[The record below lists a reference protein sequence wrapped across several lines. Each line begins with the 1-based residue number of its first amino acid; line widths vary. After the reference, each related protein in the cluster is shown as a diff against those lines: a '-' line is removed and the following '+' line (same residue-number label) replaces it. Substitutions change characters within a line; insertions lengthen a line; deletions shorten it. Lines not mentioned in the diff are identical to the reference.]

1 MELRCAV
8 TVRRRPRI
16 VKEDGTAAVAADRE
30 RYADPGSAS
39 AYGPALLLEY
49 VALRYVRTVRAALQA
64 PVPSYPLCTLHVA
77 PPQLVDVSATTCTLA
92 CAPAITTNSPAG
104 KLADK
109 EEAVTA
115 DNFLLTT
122 VELRSQR
129 AAAALRGYCRRV
141 RRQVLKWDA
150 PAVDKHLGRSV
161 GGIDVLRLRFTPS
174 GTSRV
179 SRQELIWRLL
189 MHPSASSDSSA
200 TASPSPAALRS
211 VDPEDQQQG
220 IDGILDTFFSFLNR
234 KTDFFTQPDM
244 ARRSV
249 QQAMMEVLE
258 SEEEVNAA
266 FADTGDA
273 PRGLP
278 PTAANGFA
286 YEKYIFSQSLQEA
299 EVRVPLPAVNVK
311 GKQVSIVITSSHLTV
326 GMKGQPPIVDGELY
340 SKVRAEEC
348 MWTIEDG
355 HTVVVT
361 LYKVNSM
368 EWWKTIFQGDPE
380 IDLQKVM
387 PENSKL
393 DDLDSDTR
401 QTVEKMMYDQR
412 QKMMGKPTSD
422 EQKKQEMLRKFME
435 AHPEMDFSQAKFC

>member
-1 MELRCAV
+1 M
-8 TVRRRPRI
+8 
-16 VKEDGTAAVAADRE
+16 ADE
-30 RYADPGSAS
+30 RFDSM
-39 AYGPALLLEY
+39 LL
-49 VALRYVRTVRAALQA
+49 
-64 PVPSYPLCTLHVA
+64 
-77 PPQLVDVSATTCTLA
+77 
-92 CAPAITTNSPAG
+92 AIA
-104 KLADK
+104 
-109 EEAVTA
+109 
-115 DNFLLTT
+115 
-122 VELRSQR
+122 Q
-129 AAAALRGYCRRV
+129 
-141 RRQVLKWDA
+141 
-150 PAVDKHLGRSV
+150 
-161 GGIDVLRLRFTPS
+161 
-174 GTSRV
+174 
-179 SRQELIWRLL
+179 
-189 MHPSASSDSSA
+189 
-200 TASPSPAALRS
+200 
-211 VDPEDQQQG
+211 QQQG

-249 QQAMMEVLE
+249 QQAMSRYLAEAEEKQRKAKEAQAAAQKQSTRTSSRVEVLE
-258 SEEEVNAA
+258 SEEEVNAVAAAQTAKEAAQRKQELERAKREIEEAKAKKEAPANGAETDTTEA
-266 FADTGDA
+266 FADNDDA
-273 PRGLP
+273 PRGLR

-311 GKQVSIVITSSHLTV
+311 GKQVSIVITSNHLTV

>member
-1 MELRCAV
+1 M
-8 TVRRRPRI
+8 
-16 VKEDGTAAVAADRE
+16 ADE
-30 RYADPGSAS
+30 RFDSM
-39 AYGPALLLEY
+39 LL
-49 VALRYVRTVRAALQA
+49 
-64 PVPSYPLCTLHVA
+64 
-77 PPQLVDVSATTCTLA
+77 
-92 CAPAITTNSPAG
+92 AIA
-104 KLADK
+104 
-109 EEAVTA
+109 
-115 DNFLLTT
+115 
-122 VELRSQR
+122 
-129 AAAALRGYCRRV
+129 
-141 RRQVLKWDA
+141 
-150 PAVDKHLGRSV
+150 
-161 GGIDVLRLRFTPS
+161 
-174 GTSRV
+174 
-179 SRQELIWRLL
+179 
-189 MHPSASSDSSA
+189 
-200 TASPSPAALRS
+200 
-211 VDPEDQQQG
+211 QQQQQQERG
-220 IDGILDTFFSFLNR
+220 IDGILDTFFSFLSR

-249 QQAMMEVLE
+249 QQVMDRYVSVAEEKQRKAKEAEAAAQQQQQESARTSSRVEVLE
-258 SEEEVNAA
+258 NEEELNAAAAAKAAKEAAQRKQELEKAQREITEAAAKKEAAAQQTETDAKEA
-266 FADTGDA
+266 FADTGDV

-299 EVRVPLPAVNVK
+299 EVRVPLPAANVK
-311 GKQVSIVITSSHLTV
+311 GKQVSVVITSAHLSV
-326 GMKGQPPIVDGELY
+326 GMKGQPPIVDGDLY
-340 SKVRAEEC
+340 ATVRAEEC

-355 HTVVVT
+355 KTVVVT
-361 LYKVNSM
+361 LYKANAM

>member
-1 MELRCAV
+1 M
-8 TVRRRPRI
+8 
-16 VKEDGTAAVAADRE
+16 ADE
-30 RYADPGSAS
+30 RFDSM
-39 AYGPALLLEY
+39 LL
-49 VALRYVRTVRAALQA
+49 
-64 PVPSYPLCTLHVA
+64 
-77 PPQLVDVSATTCTLA
+77 
-92 CAPAITTNSPAG
+92 AIA
-104 KLADK
+104 
-109 EEAVTA
+109 
-115 DNFLLTT
+115 
-122 VELRSQR
+122 Q
-129 AAAALRGYCRRV
+129 
-141 RRQVLKWDA
+141 
-150 PAVDKHLGRSV
+150 
-161 GGIDVLRLRFTPS
+161 
-174 GTSRV
+174 
-179 SRQELIWRLL
+179 
-189 MHPSASSDSSA
+189 
-200 TASPSPAALRS
+200 
-211 VDPEDQQQG
+211 QQQG

-249 QQAMMEVLE
+249 QQAMSRYLAEAEEKQRKAKEAQAAAQQQQQSARTSSRVEVLE
-258 SEEEVNAA
+258 SEEEVNAVAAAQAAEEAAQRKQELERAQREVAEAKAKKEAAGNEAETGATEA
-266 FADTGDA
+266 FADTGDP

-326 GMKGQPPIVDGELY
+326 GMKGQPPIVDGDLY

-380 IDLQKVM
+380 IDLQKVI

-422 EQKKQEMLRKFME
+422 EQKKQDMLRKFME

>member
-1 MELRCAV
+1 M
-8 TVRRRPRI
+8 
-16 VKEDGTAAVAADRE
+16 ADE
-30 RYADPGSAS
+30 RFDSM
-39 AYGPALLLEY
+39 LL
-49 VALRYVRTVRAALQA
+49 
-64 PVPSYPLCTLHVA
+64 
-77 PPQLVDVSATTCTLA
+77 
-92 CAPAITTNSPAG
+92 AIA
-104 KLADK
+104 
-109 EEAVTA
+109 
-115 DNFLLTT
+115 
-122 VELRSQR
+122 Q
-129 AAAALRGYCRRV
+129 
-141 RRQVLKWDA
+141 
-150 PAVDKHLGRSV
+150 
-161 GGIDVLRLRFTPS
+161 
-174 GTSRV
+174 
-179 SRQELIWRLL
+179 
-189 MHPSASSDSSA
+189 
-200 TASPSPAALRS
+200 
-211 VDPEDQQQG
+211 QQQG

-249 QQAMMEVLE
+249 QQAMSRYLAEAEEKQRKAKEAQAAAQQQQQSARTSRVEVLE
-258 SEEEVNAA
+258 SEEEVNAVAAAQAAKEAAQRKQELERAQREVAEAKAKEAARNEAETGATEA

>member
-1 MELRCAV
+1 M
-8 TVRRRPRI
+8 
-16 VKEDGTAAVAADRE
+16 ADE
-30 RYADPGSAS
+30 RFDSM
-39 AYGPALLLEY
+39 LL
-49 VALRYVRTVRAALQA
+49 
-64 PVPSYPLCTLHVA
+64 
-77 PPQLVDVSATTCTLA
+77 
-92 CAPAITTNSPAG
+92 AIA
-104 KLADK
+104 
-109 EEAVTA
+109 
-115 DNFLLTT
+115 
-122 VELRSQR
+122 Q
-129 AAAALRGYCRRV
+129 
-141 RRQVLKWDA
+141 
-150 PAVDKHLGRSV
+150 
-161 GGIDVLRLRFTPS
+161 
-174 GTSRV
+174 
-179 SRQELIWRLL
+179 
-189 MHPSASSDSSA
+189 
-200 TASPSPAALRS
+200 
-211 VDPEDQQQG
+211 QQQG
-220 IDGILDTFFSFLNR
+220 IDGILDTFFSFLSR

-249 QQAMMEVLE
+249 QQAMNRYLVEAEEKQRKAKEAQAAAQLQKQQSTRTSSRVEVLE
-258 SEEEVNAA
+258 NEEEVNAAAAAQAAKEAAQRKQELERAQLEVAEAKAKKEAAASEAETDTKEA

-286 YEKYIFSQSLQEA
+286 YEKYIFSQTLQEA

-311 GKQVSIVITSSHLTV
+311 GKQMSIVITSSHLTV

-340 SKVRAEEC
+340 SKVHAEEC

>member
-1 MELRCAV
+1 M
-8 TVRRRPRI
+8 
-16 VKEDGTAAVAADRE
+16 ADE
-30 RYADPGSAS
+30 RFDSM
-39 AYGPALLLEY
+39 LL
-49 VALRYVRTVRAALQA
+49 
-64 PVPSYPLCTLHVA
+64 
-77 PPQLVDVSATTCTLA
+77 
-92 CAPAITTNSPAG
+92 AIA
-104 KLADK
+104 
-109 EEAVTA
+109 
-115 DNFLLTT
+115 
-122 VELRSQR
+122 Q
-129 AAAALRGYCRRV
+129 
-141 RRQVLKWDA
+141 
-150 PAVDKHLGRSV
+150 
-161 GGIDVLRLRFTPS
+161 
-174 GTSRV
+174 
-179 SRQELIWRLL
+179 
-189 MHPSASSDSSA
+189 
-200 TASPSPAALRS
+200 
-211 VDPEDQQQG
+211 QQQG

-249 QQAMMEVLE
+249 QQAMSRYLAEAEEKQRKAKEAQAAAQKQSTRTSSRVEVLE
-258 SEEEVNAA
+258 SEEEVNAVAAAQTAKEAAQRKQELERAQREIEEAKAKKEAPANGAETDTMEA
-266 FADTGDA
+266 FADNDDA

-311 GKQVSIVITSSHLTV
+311 GKQVSIVITSNHLTV

-340 SKVRAEEC
+340 SKVHAEEC